1 MAMRGMFLA
10 PHVRHAFA
18 SMTLPAF
25 HSIGRTHMPTSK
37 RAIILFA
44 IATIAMGGCRDDMQ
58 PDDVSA
64 PATAAPDPAMPA
76 GDAAMPST
84 DAGAVPDAVTPD
96 DAGPDNATQSD
107 AAPGSADADRS
118 FARSAL
124 ASGIAEVKVSRDVEK
139 RSPTSDV
146 RALAKR
152 IADDHEALNGKL
164 RSFAGPDAD
173 AVDTDASA
181 KAMDALIRS
190 SEGAD
195 LDRAYLQHMVDGH
208 ARSIA
213 KYEAAASTVRD
224 DALRTLA
231 KNALPKLREHARA
244 VDAQLSRS
252 K

>member
-1 MAMRGMFLA
+1 
-10 PHVRHAFA
+10 
-18 SMTLPAF
+18 
-25 HSIGRTHMPTSK
+25 MPT
-37 RAIILFA
+37 RNRVPLIFA
-44 IATIAMGGCRDDMQ
+44 IAMLATSGCRDDMQ
-58 PDDVSA
+58 PDNL
-64 PATAAPDPAMPA
+64 AAPGAKAPESTLARPGEPASAMPA
-76 GDAAMPST
+76 SDAGTPST
-84 DAGAVPDAVTPD
+84 DA
-96 DAGPDNATQSD
+96 
-107 AAPGSADADRS
+107 SADPDRI

-124 ASGIAEVKVSRDVEK
+124 ASGIAEVKISHHVEE

-146 RALAKR
+146 RTLAKR

-190 SEGAD
+190 SEGTD

>member
-1 MAMRGMFLA
+1 
-10 PHVRHAFA
+10 
-18 SMTLPAF
+18 
-25 HSIGRTHMPTSK
+25 MPTRK

-64 PATAAPDPAMPA
+64 PATTAPDPAMPA

-84 DAGAVPDAVTPD
+84 DAGAVPGAVTPG
-96 DAGPDNATQSD
+96 DAGQDG

-213 KYEAAASTVRD
+213 KYEAAANTVRD

-231 KNALPKLREHARA
+231 KDALPKLREHARA

>member
-1 MAMRGMFLA
+1 MR
-10 PHVRHAFA
+10 
-18 SMTLPAF
+18 
-25 HSIGRTHMPTSK
+25 ISK

-44 IATIAMGGCRDDMQ
+44 IATIAVGGCRDDMQ

-64 PATAAPDPAMPA
+64 SATAAPEPAMPA
-76 GDAAMPST
+76 GDAAA
-84 DAGAVPDAVTPD
+84 DAS
-96 DAGPDNATQSD
+96 ATQGD
-107 AAPGSADADRS
+107 AAPDSADADRS

-124 ASGIAEVKVSRDVEK
+124 ASGIAEVKVSRDVEQ

-146 RALAKR
+146 RTLAKR

-164 RSFAGPDAD
+164 RSFAGPEAD
-173 AVDTDASA
+173 TVDTDASA

-190 SEGAD
+190 SEGTD
-195 LDRAYLQHMVDGH
+195 LDRAYLQHMADGH

-213 KYEAAASTVRD
+213 KYEAAANTVRD

-231 KNALPKLREHARA
+231 RDALPKLREHARA

>member
-1 MAMRGMFLA
+1 MR
-10 PHVRHAFA
+10 
-18 SMTLPAF
+18 
-25 HSIGRTHMPTSK
+25 ISK

-64 PATAAPDPAMPA
+64 SATAAPDPATPA
-76 GDAAMPST
+76 SDAATPST
-84 DAGAVPDAVTPD
+84 DAGAVPGTAAQGDASPNGMAQGNATPD
-96 DAGPDNATQSD
+96 SATPGS

-164 RSFAGPDAD
+164 RSFAGADAE

-190 SEGAD
+190 SEGTD
-195 LDRAYLQHMVDGH
+195 LDRAYLQHMADGH

-213 KYEAAASTVRD
+213 RYEAAANTVRD

-231 KNALPKLREHARA
+231 RDALPKLREHAGA
-244 VDAQLSRS
+244 VDKQLSRS

>member
-1 MAMRGMFLA
+1 MR
-10 PHVRHAFA
+10 
-18 SMTLPAF
+18 
-25 HSIGRTHMPTSK
+25 ISK

-64 PATAAPDPAMPA
+64 SATAAPEPAMPA
-76 GDAAMPST
+76 GDAAA
-84 DAGAVPDAVTPD
+84 DASAAPGAATSG
-96 DAGPDNATQSD
+96 DAGPDSATQGD
-107 AAPGSADADRS
+107 AAPDSADADRS

-124 ASGIAEVKVSRDVEK
+124 ASGIAEVKVSRDVEQ

-146 RALAKR
+146 RTLAKR

-164 RSFAGPDAD
+164 RSFAGADAE

-190 SEGAD
+190 SEGTD
-195 LDRAYLQHMVDGH
+195 LDRAYLQHMADGH

-213 KYEAAASTVRD
+213 KYEAAANTVRD

-231 KNALPKLREHARA
+231 RDALPKLREHARA

>member
-1 MAMRGMFLA
+1 MR
-10 PHVRHAFA
+10 
-18 SMTLPAF
+18 
-25 HSIGRTHMPTSK
+25 TSK

-64 PATAAPDPAMPA
+64 SATAAPDPATPA
-76 GDAAMPST
+76 SDAATPST
-84 DAGAVPDAVTPD
+84 DAGAVPGTAAQGDASPDGMAQGNATPD
-96 DAGPDNATQSD
+96 SAT
-107 AAPGSADADRS
+107 PGSADADRS

-164 RSFAGPDAD
+164 RSFAGADAE

-190 SEGAD
+190 SEGTD
-195 LDRAYLQHMVDGH
+195 LDRAYLQHMADGH

-213 KYEAAASTVRD
+213 RYEAAANTVRD

-231 KNALPKLREHARA
+231 RDALPKLREHAGA
-244 VDAQLSRS
+244 VDKQLSRS

>member
-1 MAMRGMFLA
+1 MR
-10 PHVRHAFA
+10 
-18 SMTLPAF
+18 
-25 HSIGRTHMPTSK
+25 ISK

-64 PATAAPDPAMPA
+64 SATAAPDPATPA
-76 GDAAMPST
+76 SDAATPST
-84 DAGAVPDAVTPD
+84 DAGAVPGTAAQGDASPDGMAQGNATPD
-96 DAGPDNATQSD
+96 SAT
-107 AAPGSADADRS
+107 PGSADADRS

-164 RSFAGPDAD
+164 RSFAGADAE

-190 SEGAD
+190 SEGTD
-195 LDRAYLQHMVDGH
+195 LDRAYLQHMADGH

-213 KYEAAASTVRD
+213 RYEAAANTVRD

-231 KNALPKLREHARA
+231 RDALPKLREHAGA
-244 VDAQLSRS
+244 VDKQLSRS